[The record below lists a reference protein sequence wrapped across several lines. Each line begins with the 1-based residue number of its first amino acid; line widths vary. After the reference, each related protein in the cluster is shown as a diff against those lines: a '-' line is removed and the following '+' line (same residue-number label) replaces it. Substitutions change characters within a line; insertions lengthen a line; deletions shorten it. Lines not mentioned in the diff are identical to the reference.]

1 MICSYPDIP
10 ISVVIIEGRGVLRWA
25 RNRELRKF
33 NKVWILKSDFFFLV
47 FKWFRLKAVHDHL
60 SIHLA
65 KIKLAVLKTLTV
77 VLTKQW
83 SMQYNLNLFL
93 KKHWTLILFAA
104 KFKWQGCEE
113 LRQVNNRCNEHNIHV
128 FLLNRA
134 STLLSI
140 QMCSIYISPHLLA
153 CSWESLYTIV
163 YRCYNMLYTMNLEEY
178 RDKENEIHC
187 SGFTN
192 DLPH

>member
-1 MICSYPDIP
+1 MVQVEGCTWSFIYTSCKNK
-10 ISVVIIEGRGVLRWA
+10 IS
-25 RNRELRKF
+25 
-33 NKVWILKSDFFFLV
+33 
-47 FKWFRLKAVHDHL
+47 
-60 SIHLA
+60 
-65 KIKLAVLKTLTV
+65 LKTLTV

-83 SMQYNLNLFL
+83 SMQYNLNLFE

-113 LRQVNNRCNEHNIHV
+113 LRQVNNRCNDHNI
-128 FLLNRA
+128 FLLNWA

-163 YRCYNMLYTMNLEEY
+163 YQYYNMLYTMNLEEY